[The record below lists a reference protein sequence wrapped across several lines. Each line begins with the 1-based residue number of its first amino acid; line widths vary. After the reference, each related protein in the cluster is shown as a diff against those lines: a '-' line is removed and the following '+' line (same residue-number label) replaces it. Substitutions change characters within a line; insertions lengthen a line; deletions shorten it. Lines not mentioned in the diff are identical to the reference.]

1 MNLDLPLWMSEF
13 INNYGIIA
21 LFITSFV
28 AATIV
33 PASSAA
39 ILVGALATGAPP
51 IPSLI
56 ACSTGNSAGCT
67 LNYWMGFF
75 IGKPLI
81 PKIEKSKSGTK
92 AIQYIQKYGTWS
104 LLISWTPF
112 IGDPITIAAGIFRI
126 NFLKFAIIVFSLR
139 IIGYVAIAL
148 YFLSK

>member
-1 MNLDLPLWMSEF
+1 MQIPLWMTEF
-13 INNYGIIA
+13 INNYGTIA

-39 ILVGALATGAPP
+39 ILIAALFAGMQP

-56 ACSTGNSAGCT
+56 ACSIGNSLGCAA
-67 LNYWMGFF
+67 NYWLGYL

-81 PKIEKSKSGTK
+81 PKLERSKSGRK
-92 AIQYIQKYGTWS
+92 AIAYTQKYGTWS

-112 IGDPITIAAGIFRI
+112 LGDPLTIAAGIFRI
-126 NFLKFAIIVFSLR
+126 NFLKFSLIVYSLR
-139 IIGYVAIAL
+139 IIGYCLIGV
-148 YFLSK
+148 YFLNR